1 MAQEYSGIS
10 ILGASIARTQNISAA
25 ATRREP
31 RVNSS
36 LTNRPLSLIVIA
48 LGVWSMSLV
57 SSHVDF
63 HLPQQKK
70 KPKFALAEIMAGIVI
85 AAVALGL
92 GAVAAFSAP
101 ITLP

>member
-1 MAQEYSGIS
+1 
-10 ILGASIARTQNISAA
+10 
-25 ATRREP
+25 
-31 RVNSS
+31 
-36 LTNRPLSLIVIA
+36 
-48 LGVWSMSLV
+48 MSLA

-63 HLPQQKK
+63 HLPQRKK

>member
-1 MAQEYSGIS
+1 
-10 ILGASIARTQNISAA
+10 
-25 ATRREP
+25 
-31 RVNSS
+31 
-36 LTNRPLSLIVIA
+36 
-48 LGVWSMSLV
+48 MSLA

-63 HLPQQKK
+63 RLRQQKK
-70 KPKFALAEIMAGIVI
+70 KPKFAWAEIMAGIVI